1 MSESAKIECRI
12 LLEITGVRVHR
23 LQRISDEDA
32 RAKGINLDAVRT
44 ARSFIGMR
52 EISSPVAKFSVLW
65 QSINGA
71 GNWVANPWVW
81 VVEFRRISP

>member
-12 LLEITGVRVHR
+12 LLKITGVRVHR
-23 LQRISDEDA
+23 LQQISDEDA
-32 RAKGINLDAVRT
+32 RTKGINRDAART
-44 ARSFIGMR
+44 ARSVIGMR

-71 GNWVANPWVW
+71 SNWDANPWLCI
-81 VVEFRRISP
+81 VEFRRISP